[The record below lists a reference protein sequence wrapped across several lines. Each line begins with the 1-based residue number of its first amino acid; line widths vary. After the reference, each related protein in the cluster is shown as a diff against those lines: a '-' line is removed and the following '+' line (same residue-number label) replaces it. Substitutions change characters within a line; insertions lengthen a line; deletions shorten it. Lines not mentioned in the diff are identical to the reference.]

1 MRVIPYR
8 KVSDLNVLLK
18 NFTHS
23 AEIKMESGSK
33 NKGEIHFI
41 VPSRR
46 DRDWWKNRAGLLE
59 FGLEAESPARLW
71 NWEDLYGDI
80 CSFLKMPALRQ
91 IDPPDHRLILFHIIR
106 EFLKDHKDGPEML
119 KSWPGLA
126 RSGFIDILSD
136 DIRELI
142 NEAVSPSQLSV
153 TVRSD
158 NPTSLV
164 LPWLY
169 ERYLAYLHDHK
180 LMDSAQIPLASLE
193 LLENAAEVWAKDK
206 NFVFVGFLSFTHGQI
221 ALLNKL
227 ETLSRDG
234 LIILQPATEL
244 ENFQD
249 ATQQLEGKT
258 WEDTP
263 ALTQGK
269 VISLRSSE
277 PGLEA
282 EMTARCLALWHAGK
296 GVIISESDMPFPGF
310 GAIGLS
316 VPPERAAS
324 MEAALRRYR
333 IPYSPSRGRSIA
345 ESSAGTILAPL
356 WAAWLQG
363 LEAYETA
370 LLLSQPYF
378 AGSDF
383 SIDDAVRAGPRGVKA
398 WDTYL
403 SAAAKNSRPVRAFKS
418 IVKFCRTIEKG
429 VSPADLLRAFHVFLT
444 TPGLWLDALAN
455 FSVNSPDLDENLR
468 ELAAS
473 VAEVRGKYLA
483 LRELQPD
490 IGIAGKITLKNKEA
504 VDFLKNWCEDTRVQ
518 SSPPLEGAI
527 HFYVGAPPILASYP
541 VWIMGDVTQ
550 KNWPGIIR
558 SSPLLDA
565 QEREAMRSASAY
577 LPSIHD
583 KRMQKEAFFRR
594 LVQTGDALTVTT
606 RSAVDEEGR
615 PVGDTSFMASFIDDM
630 KYWEYIEAPVA
641 GFSGL
646 TSGGSEWRFPAIEV
660 APSKR
665 RERTVPVVRAQSE
678 KLRLPVSNLHELLDC
693 PLRYW
698 LKRHARLKERE
709 SALFSEAEAG
719 IITHKI
725 WEMVWQRKQDEDRS
739 IRSITA
745 EEWQKLLLSDGIY
758 APFKHLAT
766 DRRLARHVKN
776 MEFYLMRLA
785 DFQQNILDRLT
796 EAGLHHIAMKTE
808 MELAPYEV
816 DGVIFT
822 GRCDRAEIFAGNH
835 IVIMDYKW
843 GRSAS
848 YEKKLGGLNS
858 RRYLVTERESFKYGL
873 QLSAYCLM
881 YASAHPD
888 HNVAGVGF
896 LGHKDGGIAGSFKSP
911 AAECFLHLHPL
922 GKKNVPVLEERAA
935 EALEAMKLAAAILK
949 SKKYEPSYSAEA
961 CRYCD
966 VKGVCRKGELRG
978 ESLIPSEE
986 IEDED

>member
-1 MRVIPYR
+1 
-8 KVSDLNVLLK
+8 VSDLDVLLK
-18 NFTHS
+18 NFICS
-23 AEIKMESGSK
+23 AEDKA
-33 NKGEIHFI
+33 NFKGQIHFV

-46 DRDWWKNRAGLLE
+46 DRDWWRTRAGLLE
-59 FGLEAESPARLW
+59 YGLEEELPVLLW
-71 NWEDLYGDI
+71 NWEDLYNDI
-80 CSFLKMPALRQ
+80 CSFLKIPALRQ
-91 IDPPDHRLILFHIIR
+91 IDPPDHRLILFHIVR
-106 EFLKDHKDGPEML
+106 EFLKKHEDGPAML
-119 KSWPGLA
+119 ESWPGLA

-164 LPWLY
+164 LPQLY
-169 ERYLAYLHDHK
+169 ENYLAYLHDHR
-180 LMDSAQIPLASLE
+180 LMDSAQIPLVSLE
-193 LLENAAEVWAKDK
+193 LLENAAEAWAKDK
-206 NFVFVGFLSFTHGQI
+206 NFVFAGFLSFTHGQI

-227 ETLSRDG
+227 EALSRDR
-234 LIILQPATEL
+234 LTILQPATEL

-249 ATQQLEGKT
+249 ATQQLESKT
-258 WEDTP
+258 WENSP
-263 ALTQGK
+263 PLTHGK

-277 PGLEA
+277 PGLES
-282 EMTARCLALWHAGK
+282 EMAARSLALWHAGK
-296 GVIISESDMPFPGF
+296 GALASEKDISFPGF
-310 GAIGLS
+310 GSIGMS
-316 VPPERAAS
+316 IPAERAAS

-333 IPYSPSRGRSIA
+333 IPYSTTRGRSIA
-345 ESSAGTILAPL
+345 ESAAGTVLTPL

-383 SIDDAVRAGPRGVKA
+383 SIDDAVRIGPRGAKA
-398 WDTYL
+398 WETYL
-403 SAAAKNSRPVRAFKS
+403 SVSAKASRALRAFKS

-429 VSPADLLRAFHVFLT
+429 VSPTDLLKAFHVFLT
-444 TPGLWLDALAN
+444 TPGFWLDALAN
-455 FSVNSPDLDENLR
+455 FSVNSPELDENLR

-473 VAEVRGKYLA
+473 VAEVQAKYLA

-490 IGIAGKITLKNKEA
+490 IGVAGKIVLKNKEA
-504 VDFLKNWCEDTRVQ
+504 VDFLKNWCDDTRVQ
-518 SSPPLEGAI
+518 SSPTLKGAVAL
-527 HFYVGAPPILASYP
+527 YVGAPPILASYP
-541 VWIMGDVTQ
+541 VWIMCDVTQ
-550 KNWPGIIR
+550 KNWPGVIR

-594 LVQTGDALTVTT
+594 LIQTGDALTVTT

-615 PVGDTSFMASFIDDM
+615 PIGDTPFMANFIDDM
-630 KYWEYIEAPVA
+630 KHWEYIEAPVA
-641 GFSGL
+641 GFSEL
-646 TSGGSEWRFPAIEV
+646 TPGESEWRFPAIEV
-660 APSKR
+660 APSER
-665 RERTVPVVRAQSE
+665 RERAVPVVRASSE
-678 KLRLPVSNLHELLDC
+678 KLRLPVSSLHELLDC

-709 SALFSEAEAG
+709 TSLFSEAEAG
-719 IITHKI
+719 IITHTI
-725 WEMVWQRKQDEDRS
+725 WEAVWRRKQDEDLP
-739 IRSITA
+739 IRSIAA
-745 EEWQKLLLSDGIY
+745 EEWQKLLSSEGIY
-758 APFKHLAT
+758 AQFNRLAT
-766 DRRLARHVKN
+766 DRRLTRHVKN
-776 MEFYLMRLA
+776 IEFYLMRLA
-785 DFQQNILDRLT
+785 DFQQSILDRLA
-796 EAGLHHIAMKTE
+796 EAGLHHIAFETE

-822 GRCDRAEIFAGNH
+822 GRCDRAEILTGNRV
-835 IVIMDYKW
+835 VIMDYKW
-843 GRSAS
+843 GRSTS

-881 YASAHPD
+881 YAAAHPN
-888 HNVAGVGF
+888 HSVAGVGF
-896 LGHKDGGIAGSFKSP
+896 FGHKDGGIAGSFESP
-911 AAECFLHLHPL
+911 AAECFLHLHSP
-922 GKKNVPVLEERAA
+922 GKKSAPVLEERTA

-978 ESLIPSEE
+978 ENLIPSEE